1 MEYPP
6 FFVGGRSFMVLD
18 SAVSSK
24 ALTVPRRTT
33 LLTVPKNSKNLG
45 SGMKQAHHCG
55 ALPMQAVREREAR
68 EPRELICASCVFV
81 VTIEMNSEMPTDV
94 SARKWF
100 EEAVAAVLDN
110 LYGAA
115 LRLTKNPADAEDL
128 VGETVARA
136 FESLHDIRS
145 FRGWIFRILTNC
157 FISECRKRKTRAE
170 TPLDGG
176 IEDKGDAEFWLF
188 DRLHQ
193 PFLLWW
199 GNPEQQFLDNML
211 RSDLVRAVDELPE
224 TFRIVL
230 VLAEQEGFDYQAIAG
245 MLEIPVGTVRS
256 RLSRARS
263 MLQKSLWQH
272 ASDRG
277 IATPEKSA
285 TKGPGK
291 I

>member
-1 MEYPP
+1 M
-6 FFVGGRSFMVLD
+6 STD
-18 SAVSSK
+18 SDRK
-24 ALTVPRRTT
+24 
-33 LLTVPKNSKNLG
+33 
-45 SGMKQAHHCG
+45 
-55 ALPMQAVREREAR
+55 
-68 EPRELICASCVFV
+68 
-81 VTIEMNSEMPTDV
+81 
-94 SARKWF
+94 KWF
-100 EEAVAAVLDN
+100 EGAISEVLDD

-115 LRLTKNPADAEDL
+115 LRLSKNAADAEDL
-128 VGETVARA
+128 VGETVAKA
-136 FESLHDIRS
+136 FGCLDSLKDLQS
-145 FRGWIFRILTNC
+145 FRGWIFRILSNC

-176 IEDKGDAEFWLF
+176 IEDADEAEFWLF

-211 RSDLVRAVDELPE
+211 RSDLVKAVDELPE

-230 VLAEQEGFDYQAIAG
+230 VLAELEGFDYQTIAD
-245 MLEIPVGTVRS
+245 MLEVPVGTVRS

-277 IATPEKSA
+277 IGIQGRNVTQ
-285 TKGPGK
+285 GQGK
-291 I
+291 V